1 MKYADGYDDEYDE
14 GRQNF
19 ELPSNNSDFCLVA
32 GLNVSLKIESDWTII
47 EWSERAED
55 IFNLRAQDV
64 IGRDL
69 RQVLPS
75 ASNSFYETVGDGLR
89 SVGYWCNSAA
99 LINTEATVNQI
110 IWQFVTTF
118 DAQTQRK
125 QICVSAM
132 PQSQWLGTDRRMA
145 SLEAVN
151 DIFDQLFFN
160 HPDGVLFLDR
170 NGNIVTA
177 NDAMAKFTGYLTEEL
192 SSLSLESLIASTSLR
207 TIKNGLNGVWNGTPF
222 TAEIVLLS
230 NAGRLLDG
238 ALSVIPNYADNR
250 INGAHV
256 IIKDISDQKE
266 DQRRILFL
274 ATHDV
279 LTGLPNRRLLHT
291 RMQHALENARRVHGK
306 VGVLFMDLNR
316 FKVINDSLGHDR
328 GDELLCAVARRLS
341 EAVREVDTVSR
352 LGGDEFVV
360 VLGIV
365 DSADAIIHVAHTLAA
380 LVSQP
385 VTVGSDTLQISTS
398 IGAALFPDD
407 GINANELLKN
417 ADLAMYEAK
426 KSGAPFIRLYDPLMN
441 AKAIARLSSEN
452 DLREAISAGEL
463 VIHYQP
469 RLNLATDQ
477 IVALEALV
485 RWAHPRRGLIHPA
498 GFIGLAEETGLILEL
513 GEWVLNT
520 AVGQMAAWQRAG
532 MQSISIS
539 VNMSPLQIHAPDMVE
554 MVARAIERSNF
565 DARFLELEITENS
578 LIGDIERS
586 IMTLSRLRQL
596 GVALSID
603 DFGTGYS
610 SLSYLKRLPVS
621 TLKIDKSFVRDVCED
636 SDDAAIVSATIA
648 MAHKMDI
655 DVVAEGVT
663 TFDQLRFLEAR
674 GCDEI
679 QGYLLC
685 RPLPAEEIEIF
696 CKTSQLRGV
705 KYSWVH

>member
-1 MKYADGYDDEYDE
+1 MNYADECDDDHHDL
-14 GRQNF
+14 G
-19 ELPSNNSDFCLVA
+19 LPANDSVLADS
-32 GLNVSLKIESDWTII
+32 NVSIKTESDWKIV
-47 EWSERAED
+47 EWSERAAA
-55 IFNLRAQDV
+55 IFNRSADHVL
-64 IGRDL
+64 GRDL
-69 RQVLPS
+69 REVLPA
-75 ASNSFYETVGDGLR
+75 ASDSFYETVDASLN

-99 LINTEATVNQI
+99 LLNGGINASQVSQLI
-110 IWQFVTTF
+110 CQFVSTF
-118 DAQTQRK
+118 DSETGRQH
-125 QICVSAM
+125 ICISAM
-132 PQSQWLGTDRRMA
+132 PQSQWQGSDRRIA
-145 SLEAVN
+145 ALESVN
-151 DIFDQLFFN
+151 NIFDQLFFN

-170 NGNIVTA
+170 SADIVTA
-177 NDAMAKFTGYLTEEL
+177 NDAMAKFTGYPTEEL
-192 SSLSLESLIASTSLR
+192 STLSLESLIAPTSRRALR
-207 TIKNGLNGVWNGTPF
+207 NGLNGVWNGTPF
-222 TAEIVLLS
+222 SAEIELTS
-230 NAGRLLDG
+230 KTGRVLDG
-238 ALSVIPNYADNR
+238 ALALIPNYADTQ
-250 INGAHV
+250 INGVHV
-256 IIKDISDQKE
+256 IIKDISDQKA
-266 DQRRILFL
+266 DQRRILYL

-291 RMQHALENARRVHGK
+291 RMQHALENARRVQGK

-328 GDELLCAVARRLS
+328 GDELLSAVARRLS
-341 EAVREVDTVSR
+341 EAVREVDTISR

-365 DSADAIIHVAHTLAA
+365 ESADAVVHVAHTLAA

-385 VTVGSDTLQISTS
+385 LTLGAETLQVSTS

-407 GINANELLKN
+407 GSDANELLKN
-417 ADLAMYEAK
+417 ADLAMYDAK
-426 KSGAPFIRLYDPLMN
+426 KSGAPFISLYDPEMN

-452 DLREAISAGEL
+452 DLREAITAGDL

-485 RWAHPRRGLIHPA
+485 RWEHPSRGMIHPA
-498 GFIGLAEETGLILEL
+498 SFIGLAEETGLILEL

-520 AVGQMAAWQRAG
+520 AISQMAAWQRAG
-532 MQSISIS
+532 MQAISIS
-539 VNMSPLQIHAPDMVE
+539 VNMSPLQIHAPNVVE
-554 MVARAIERSNF
+554 MVARALERSDF
-565 DARFLELEITENS
+565 DARFLKLEITESS
-578 LIGDIERS
+578 LIRDIEQS
-586 IMTLSRLRQL
+586 IVTLSQLRQL

-610 SLSYLKRLPVS
+610 SLSYLKRLPVG

-679 QGYLLC
+679 QGFLLC
-685 RPLPAEEIEIF
+685 RPLPAKEIEMF